1 MRRPQYAPV
10 RQIVRIK
17 PGGLIRLSPKFIKWT
32 GWKVGNTLH
41 LSVEGG
47 RIFVGRI
54 REEREWRITRLRLRT
69 GATLLRNA
77 SPKLIRTLGEHPAP
91 HSGRTNP
98 NGQNRD
104 PGTPR
109 RPNTVVPHCVQLHPT
124 REEVQDRWRALEE
137 ETDRLFD
144 NLSAYLECEHPDLV
158 QEITETLGDDVAAL
172 HIARLIRRDLFMER
186 GDAWRKDVKRRIM
199 SAAFGIC
206 A

>member
-1 MRRPQYAPV
+1 
-10 RQIVRIK
+10 
-17 PGGLIRLSPKFIKWT
+17 
-32 GWKVGNTLH
+32 
-41 LSVEGG
+41 
-47 RIFVGRI
+47 
-54 REEREWRITRLRLRT
+54 
-69 GATLLRNA
+69 
-77 SPKLIRTLGEHPAP
+77 
-91 HSGRTNP
+91 
-98 NGQNRD
+98 
-104 PGTPR
+104 
-109 RPNTVVPHCVQLHPT
+109 VPHCVQLHPT

-158 QEITETLGDDVAAL
+158 QEIIETLGDDVAAL